1 MERSRPSLL
10 LSATA
15 MCAALYAIGS
25 YSTAYIPS
33 PWGVGQ
39 FRPAVVIPAL
49 FATVFGGLPAGVG
62 AALGTFLADSLKH
75 GYPYPGSYLAAVP
88 GNFIGFYLFG
98 FIVRRF
104 SWTRFLTATHV
115 TLTVANFIVAA
126 LYVLVFKLLYL
137 GDPTYMA
144 FSQPALATFIV
155 GLTIWWYVTMLP
167 FVLVVTPVLVRVVAT
182 AFPALVSEDVK
193 IKGVRDELPHHA
205 FAMAL
210 AVPGVAMLLLGLI
223 TSFTTFGEDITMYF
237 GEMTVSLIQ
246 LMCYV
251 SGVFLSLLAVMLKV
265 TPVFRAPRQ
274 PTPISAT

>member
-1 MERSRPSLL
+1 MARARPTLL
-10 LSATA
+10 ISTTA

-33 PWGVGQ
+33 PWGAGQ

-49 FATVFGGLPAGVG
+49 FATVFGGLPAGMG
-62 AALGTFLADSLKH
+62 AALGTFLVDSLKH

-98 FIVRRF
+98 YIVRRF

-126 LYVLVFKLLYL
+126 LYVFVFKLLYL
-137 GDPTYMA
+137 GDPTYIA
-144 FSQPALATFIV
+144 FTTPALVTFIV

-167 FVLVVTPVLVRVVAT
+167 FVLVVTPVLVRVVAI
-182 AFPALVSEDVK
+182 AFPALVSGDVK
-193 IKGVRDELPHHA
+193 IKSVREELPHHA

-210 AVPGVAMLLLGLI
+210 AVPGVVMLFLGLV
-223 TSFTTFGEDITMYF
+223 TSFTAFGEVMTMYF
-237 GEMTVSLIQ
+237 GATTVSLIK
-246 LMCYV
+246 LMCYA
-251 SGVFLSLLAVMLKV
+251 SGVILALLAVMLKV
-265 TPVFRAPRQ
+265 TPMLRAPRQ
-274 PTPISAT
+274 PTSISAT